1 MKFPHCDFQNFC
13 RYAKLKVVAIK
24 LKKKVNEQDK
34 LIAEMQAQQ
43 PKVKRKMFKSVCTVA
58 KLIRNDCLH
67 TVWKSVK
74 FSLTAEIFREIN
86 SLVTSLGK
94 TLISRT
100 FCKKSAKVNFCNF
113 QTVRVKNAEFYVKTH
128 R

>member
-86 SLVTSLGK
+86 SLMTSLEK
-94 TLISRT
+94 NFDLTKFLS
-100 FCKKSAKVNFCNF
+100 KKCESKFP
-113 QTVRVKNAEFYVKTH
+113 
-128 R
+128 

>member
-1 MKFPHCDFQNFC
+1 MKFLHCDFQNFC

-58 KLIRNDCLH
+58 KLIRNDSMI
-67 TVWKSVK
+67 VWKNEK
-74 FSLTAEIFREIN
+74 FSLTAEIFREID
-86 SLVTSLGK
+86 SLGK
-94 TLISRT
+94 TLISRM
-100 FCKKSAKVNFCNF
+100 FCRKSVSVEN
-113 QTVRVKNAEFYVKTH
+113 VEFYAHLKNLETDFTGL
-128 R
+128 